1 MTNDGEYSYD
11 GHYNEDT
18 IGSEWRRSDTQV
30 RLYAYSNAA
39 YAMAETLKS
48 KATVYSVGLFQMM
61 ENMPEEGLEIVQFF
75 KLFFF
80 RISYIIRTFL

>member
-39 YAMAETLKS
+39 YAMAETLK
-48 KATVYSVGLFQMM
+48 VRLQ
-61 ENMPEEGLEIVQFF
+61 
-75 KLFFF
+75 
-80 RISYIIRTFL
+80 YIR

>member
-48 KATVYSVGLFQMM
+48 KATVYSVGLFQTS
-61 ENMPEEGLEIVQFF
+61 IVIQDSIPAILD
-75 KLFFF
+75 KCK
-80 RISYIIRTFL
+80 S

>member
-1 MTNDGEYSYD
+1 MTLK
-11 GHYNEDT
+11 
-18 IGSEWRRSDTQV
+18 V

-75 KLFFF
+75 KLFSSELATSLEHFMM
-80 RISYIIRTFL
+80 

>member
-48 KATVYSVGLFQMM
+48 KATVYSVGLFNDGKYAGRRFRNCTIFQ
-61 ENMPEEGLEIVQFF
+61 IV
-75 KLFFF
+75 FF